1 MRLIDA
7 DAIFNGELLL
17 VSNKAYDAVHAV
29 IERIN
34 NAPTVDAVEVVRC
47 KDCYYCA
54 TEKSFGKEYLYCD
67 AFYEHAEGDLIGA
80 SLMVEPNHF
89 CSWGERREDAD
100 T

>member
-1 MRLIDA
+1 MTLENAKAELEKFVSLKTAMRPA
-7 DAIFNGELLL
+7 FVQPLL
-17 VSNKAYDAVHAV
+17 
-29 IERIN
+29 
-34 NAPTVDAVEVVRC
+34 DAVEVVRC

-89 CSWGERREDAD
+89 CAWGERREDE
-100 T
+100 TN